1 MRSPAE
7 VEVDWRFAAADQDRA
22 ARFFSEQG
30 FVAFSDLVGA
40 DELGRLRD
48 AYDECVADGR
58 IRRLDHGMVV
68 ENDVVLMHEAFAA
81 IIDSDALVGAARAL
95 LGGVAVELQHS
106 KITQRTLEDSGE
118 GVLEWHQDFPFFPH
132 TNYDLIAV
140 LVHLDD
146 EDDATGPIQV
156 LPGSH
161 LAGPRT
167 HVGPNGEFAYRLT
180 EPVDDLEAPVLLSG
194 PAGQVTVHH
203 CNTVHGSAPKTDRNP
218 APLRHPAVPR
228 AGQRPAR
235 GRGLGVHGAPGDGAR
250 VAAVRPDGGR
260 DAGRAAR
267 RRGSPLRPRRT
278 ACRRRFRGVRPPG
291 GRRAPARSAGPHR
304 AGSGAGP

>member
-68 ENDVVLMHEAFAA
+68 ENDVVLKHEAFAA

-203 CNTVHGSAPKTDRNP
+203 CNTVHGSAPKTDRNQRRYVIP
-218 APLRHPAVPR
+218 QYRAQDNVQLAGVVWECTGRQVMERESPRFARMVDGTRVELRGAEGRLYDR
-228 AGQRPAR
+228 AGQ
-235 GRGLGVHGAPGDGAR
+235 L
-250 VAAVRPDGGR
+250 AAD
-260 DAGRAAR
+260 D
-267 RRGSPLRPRRT
+267 
-278 ACRRRFRGVRPPG
+278 
-291 GRRAPARSAGPHR
+291 
-304 AGSGAGP
+304 

>member
-140 LVHLDD
+140 H
-146 EDDATGPIQV
+146 
-156 LPGSH
+156 
-161 LAGPRT
+161 
-167 HVGPNGEFAYRLT
+167 
-180 EPVDDLEAPVLLSG
+180 
-194 PAGQVTVHH
+194 
-203 CNTVHGSAPKTDRNP
+203 
-218 APLRHPAVPR
+218 
-228 AGQRPAR
+228 RP
-235 GRGLGVHGAPGDGAR
+235 P
-250 VAAVRPDGGR
+250 
-260 DAGRAAR
+260 R
-267 RRGSPLRPRRT
+267 RRGRRHRPDPGPARQPSRRPAHARRT
-278 ACRRRFRGVRPPG
+278 ERRVRLPTDRARG
-291 GRRAPARSAGPHR
+291 
-304 AGSGAGP
+304 